1 MTRSPRRPQR
11 SPLPGRAAAGVATA
25 LLPLLLLCA
34 AAPAVRAQQALPQAG
49 PGSLASSGPESRIAK
64 NWRAR
69 IVFKSGVTQDLLWV
83 GVSTDAF
90 QNLRAAFWRH
100 LNNEGPNRYTATGP
114 DGLQIAI
121 SFADVSA
128 VTTWSD

>member
-1 MTRSPRRPQR
+1 MPHPHRRP
-11 SPLPGRAAAGVATA
+11 SLAAGLAAAAST
-25 LLPLLLLCA
+25 LLLLLVVA
-34 AAPAVRAQQALPQAG
+34 AAPAALAQPQAPAQAG

-100 LNNEGPNRYTATGP
+100 LNNEGPNRYTAAGP

-121 SFADVSA
+121 AWTDVSA

>member
-1 MTRSPRRPQR
+1 ML
-11 SPLPGRAAAGVATA
+11 PLHRTPARVAAMAAALALFAATPAA
-25 LLPLLLLCA
+25 L
-34 AAPAVRAQQALPQAG
+34 AQQATQPQAG

-90 QNLRAAFWRH
+90 QNLRAAYWRY
-100 LNNEGPNRYTATGP
+100 LNNEGPNRYTANGP

>member
-1 MTRSPRRPQR
+1 MRNLRARINSAT
-11 SPLPGRAAAGVATA
+11 AAAM
-25 LLPLLLLCA
+25 A
-34 AAPAVRAQQALPQAG
+34 AAAALTLSFATPPVLAQALG
-49 PGSLASSGPESRIAK
+49 TASTVVAESRIAK

-90 QNLRAAFWRH
+90 VQMRAAYWRH
-100 LNNEGPNRYTATGP
+100 LNNEGPNRYTSSGP
-114 DGLQIAI
+114 DGMQIAI
-121 SFADVSA
+121 TWTDVSA

>member
-1 MTRSPRRPQR
+1 MHPARRSGR
-11 SPLPGRAAAGVATA
+11 SSRTVAALATA
-25 LLPLLLLCA
+25 MFFSLQ
-34 AAPAVRAQQALPQAG
+34 AAPALAQPASPSSPAAS

-90 QNLRAAFWRH
+90 QNLRAAFWRY
-100 LNNEGPNRYTATGP
+100 LNNEGPNRYTANGP

-121 SFADVSA
+121 AWTDVSA

>member
-1 MTRSPRRPQR
+1 MPHPHRRPTIATG
-11 SPLPGRAAAGVATA
+11 LAAAAA
-25 LLPLLLLCA
+25 SLLLLLA
-34 AAPAVRAQQALPQAG
+34 AAPAALAQQAPAPQAPALSG
-49 PGSLASSGPESRIAK
+49 PGSLASSVPGSRIAK

-121 SFADVSA
+121 SWSDVSA

>member
-1 MTRSPRRPQR
+1 MRHLRLAALAASALAITVGAPLAQAQTTSPGA
-11 SPLPGRAAAGVATA
+11 SVVA
-25 LLPLLLLCA
+25 
-34 AAPAVRAQQALPQAG
+34 
-49 PGSLASSGPESRIAK
+49 ESRIAK

-90 QNLRAAFWRH
+90 MQLRAAFWRH

-114 DGLQIAI
+114 DGMQIAI
-121 SFADVSA
+121 SWTDVSA
-128 VTTWSD
+128 VTTWTD

>member
-1 MTRSPRRPQR
+1 MRKLRALIPSAT
-11 SPLPGRAAAGVATA
+11 AAAT
-25 LLPLLLLCA
+25 A
-34 AAPAVRAQQALPQAG
+34 AALTLGLAPPLAVAQAQG
-49 PGSLASSGPESRIAK
+49 TASTMAAESRIAK

-90 QNLRAAFWRH
+90 VQMRAAYWRY
-100 LNNEGPNRYTATGP
+100 LNNEGPNRYTSTGP
-114 DGLQIAI
+114 DGMQIAI
-121 SFADVSA
+121 TWTDVSA

>member
-1 MTRSPRRPQR
+1 MTPSPRRPLR
-11 SPLPGRAAAGVATA
+11 WSLPGRAAAGTATA
-25 LLPLLLLCA
+25 LLPLLLLA
-34 AAPAVRAQQALPQAG
+34 SAPAVLAQQAPPQAG

-69 IVFKSGVTQDLLWV
+69 IVFKSGATQDLLWV

-114 DGLQIAI
+114 DGLQIAV